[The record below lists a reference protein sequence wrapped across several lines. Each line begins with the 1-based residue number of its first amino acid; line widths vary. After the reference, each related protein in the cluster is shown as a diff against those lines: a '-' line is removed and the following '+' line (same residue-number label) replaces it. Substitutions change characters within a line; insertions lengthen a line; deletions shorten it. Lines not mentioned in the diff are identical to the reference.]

1 MKRFRF
7 GKLLSILLAA
17 VMVFSAAPALAAQA
31 AERQTDYFTE
41 QEHSELT
48 YAEME
53 ANYARLDLK
62 AFQAELDKFTEL
74 AKSTANAAQLKEQYA
89 KLAAAY
95 NEAFTNFS
103 IAYNAVQRDS
113 ADKKWAAEYEFMGN
127 EVTEMVDSFFSA
139 LKKALGLPGGDML
152 RDFLDAALVEELL
165 EYEEMTEEQL
175 AMVREQNSLLQEYY
189 SRQIASDAMA
199 VKGPDGKEY
208 TYRDLVSAYMQ
219 GQLIATDYMELQA
232 ELSKKQNEYLGE
244 SYLKLVE
251 LRKRMAKSE
260 GYDNY
265 GDLAY
270 EAFGRDY
277 TQESIQSFADA
288 VKESIV
294 EPYLY
299 LSMVQDST
307 AEVLYQ
313 QFPASKVMGEMERY
327 LPEISSEMMEA
338 FQYLRDKKL
347 YDTEYSDKK
356 TSGAYTNEMPA
367 YGSAFIFAQPNGNAY
382 DFSTLIHEFGHFNQ
396 SYQIA
401 QNWYDSN
408 NLDICEVHSQGLEVL
423 FFDYYDSIFGE
434 DAGVMEEYSIGNL
447 LSAYVTGCLV
457 NELETYV
464 YATDNVT
471 LEQINQKFMALA
483 KDYGIADEND
493 PRTELYGWSNIPH
506 IYQQPCYY
514 ISYATSVAAAFQIW
528 EQSLTDYDK
537 AVNNYLKFVS
547 LGVNDGFVETVE
559 AAGFQNPLDA
569 ASVKQVGDKIME
581 HYKLEERL
589 NALYAPE
596 QPEEDGQQEGDKKQE
611 TDKTDDKG
619 SAESGSGKDTSGS
632 ADKKDTDKKDTAKK
646 DTAKKDTAKKD
657 TGKKNSDADKLYC
670 YIREGDTLS
679 KIGSRVKADW
689 KEIAELNGIKSPY
702 RIYAGDK
709 LELPEGA
716 VLPAQAYRVQSGD
729 TLGKI
734 AQKLGM
740 DWRILA
746 QQLGLEAPYTIY
758 EGQLLKF
765 KY

>member
-1 MKRFRF
+1 MKRQRF
-7 GKLLSILLAA
+7 GKLLAILLVA
-17 VMVFSAAPALAAQA
+17 VMVFSAAPVQA

-48 YAEME
+48 YAEIE

-62 AFQAELDKFTEL
+62 AFQAELDKFVEL
-74 AKSTANAAQLKEQYA
+74 AKSTANAAQMKEQYA
-89 KLAAAY
+89 KLVAAY
-95 NEAFTNFS
+95 DETFTNFS
-103 IAYNAVQRDS
+103 IAANAVQRDS
-113 ADKKWAAEYEFMGN
+113 ADKKWAEEYEFMGN
-127 EVTEMVDSFFSA
+127 AVTEMMDKFFSA

-152 RDFLDAALVEELL
+152 RESLDAVLVEELL
-165 EYEEMTEEQL
+165 EYEEITEEQL
-175 AMVREQNSLLQEYY
+175 ALVKEENSLLQEYY
-189 SRQIASDAMA
+189 SLQIASDAMT

-208 TYRDLVSAYMQ
+208 TYGDLATAYMQ
-219 GQLIATDYMELQA
+219 GQLIATDYMELQT

-313 QFPASKVMGEMERY
+313 QFPASEVMGEMERY

-338 FQYLRDKKL
+338 FHYLRDKKL
-347 YDTEYSDKK
+347 YDMEYSNKK
-356 TSGAYTNEMPA
+356 TSGAYTCAMPA

-396 SYQIA
+396 FYQNA

-408 NLDICEVHSQGLEVL
+408 NLDIYEVHSQGLEVL

-434 DAGVMEEYSIGNL
+434 DAEVMEEYLIANL
-447 LSAYVTGCLV
+447 LSAYVECCMI

-493 PRTELYGWSNIPH
+493 PRTEMYDWSNIPH
-506 IYQQPCYY
+506 IYLQPCYY

-528 EQSLTDYDK
+528 EESLTDYDK
-537 AVNNYLKFVS
+537 AVNSYLKFVS
-547 LGVNDGFVETVE
+547 LGVNDGFVETVK
-559 AAGFQNPLDA
+559 AAGLQNPLDA
-569 ASVKQVGDKIME
+569 ASVKQVGAKIME
-581 HYKLEERL
+581 HYKLEERM
-589 NALYAPE
+589 NALYGPE
-596 QPEEDGQQEGDKKQE
+596 QPEEDGQQEDDQKQE
-611 TDKTDDKG
+611 TDKN
-619 SAESGSGKDTSGS
+619 
-632 ADKKDTDKKDTAKK
+632 TA
-646 DTAKKDTAKKD
+646 
-657 TGKKNSDADKLYC
+657 KKNSDADKLYC

-689 KEIAELNGIKSPY
+689 REIAKLNGIKSPY

-716 VLPAQAYRVQSGD
+716 VIPTQTYRVQSGD